1 MNAHDENLQPE
12 HIESEIAH
20 TRAEVSSTIDA
31 IQRKLTPGQLM
42 DQAVD
47 YFRTSAPAD
56 FGANLSRSIRDN
68 PIPVALVGV
77 GIAWLMMSGQ
87 AGRGRQHSQSEQYA
101 GMNPGALTEG
111 SAESGVNRA
120 ASAAADAGRKV
131 KDTMSEMTS
140 RAGDM
145 MTSARERIS
154 ATAGDTRMRVSEL
167 SARTRE
173 QMYRTRGT
181 LTHVL
186 EEQPLVVGAIGLAV
200 GAVLGASLP
209 STRREDE
216 LMGGTRDDMMHSAR
230 DAVGEQAEA
239 LKESAQR
246 IAETAG
252 QEASRRTQE
261 AGMTGAEKDA
271 VPGTR
276 TEGGTGHAAGV
287 GAESPQMMRPRPS
300 PSPGSR
306 I

>member
-1 MNAHDENLQPE
+1 MNTHDEDLQPE
-12 HIESEIAH
+12 RIESEIAH

-47 YFRTSAPAD
+47 YFRSSAPSD

-87 AGRGRQHSQSEQYA
+87 AAKTRWSPRNELSES
-101 GMNPGALTEG
+101 MSTEG

-131 KDTMSEMTS
+131 KDRMSEMTS

-145 MTSARERIS
+145 MTGARERIS

-173 QMYRTRGT
+173 QVYRTRGT

-216 LMGGTRDDMMHSAR
+216 LMGGTRDAMMHSAR

-252 QEASRRTQE
+252 QEAGRRTQE
-261 AGMTGAEKDA
+261 AGMTGSDNDTVSGA
-271 VPGTR
+271 R
-276 TEGGTGHAAGV
+276 TEGSAGQAAGAS
-287 GAESPQMMRPRPS
+287 AEPPQMLRPRPS
-300 PSPGSR
+300 PPPGSR

>member
-12 HIESEIAH
+12 RIESEIAH

-56 FGANLSRSIRDN
+56 FGATLSRSIRDN

-252 QEASRRTQE
+252 QEAGRRTQE
-261 AGMTGAEKDA
+261 AGMTGSDNDTVSGA
-271 VPGTR
+271 R
-276 TEGGTGHAAGV
+276 TEGSTGQAAGAS
-287 GAESPQMMRPRPS
+287 AEPPQMLRPRPS
-300 PSPGSR
+300 PPPGSR